1 MTSTRTK
8 LRRVREPLALVA
20 LAALAPSSPACGP
33 RISVFDQRTQV
44 LCPGQEAELPFRAR
58 GDLKMVVRVDD
69 PRLAPQAG
77 ENPDPRAPDTVTVTV
92 IAGDEAAKASFLAVA
107 RSWPETVAFDALP
120 PADGAI
126 VAQGTK
132 DPAWWGADRFEVAA
146 VAAPP
151 GRDLEVRQAGRAAAI
166 PGGGSS
172 QAFLGTPLG
181 GDWELRSALTERER
195 SGVDPP
201 ATSLRVSVTA
211 QCKAAR

>member
-1 MTSTRTK
+1 MTSTRPGV
-8 LRRVREPLALVA
+8 RRVSKPRALLL
-20 LAALAPSSPACGP
+20 LAALTLSSQGCGP

-77 ENPDPRAPDTVTVTV
+77 ESPDLRAPDTVTVTV

-107 RSWPETVAFDALP
+107 RSWPETVAFDARP
-120 PADGAI
+120 PADGVI

-132 DPAWWGADRFEVAA
+132 DLAWWGADRFEVAA

-151 GRDLEVRQAGRAAAI
+151 GRDLEVRHAGKAAAI
-166 PGGGSS
+166 SGGGSS
-172 QAFLGTPLG
+172 EAFLGTPLG

-195 SGVDPP
+195 AGADPP

-211 QCKAAR
+211 ECRTAR